1 MRSSPLSSR
10 PSYLPWR
17 LPPRALPDPVAK
29 TKTPCPTVGQGKA
42 KAKDHAKK
50 AKQASGKG
58 KKCGHRPP
66 TTVPPIVDPA
76 PTGGGE
82 DGTGGTPPT
91 DGGTGDAPQPARTHD
106 LEGGVGRASVSPRL
120 SSRRPPRAL

>member
-1 MRSSPLSSR
+1 MRKLT
-10 PSYLPWR
+10 
-17 LPPRALPDPVAK
+17 ALIAALVPALAAPAASVADPVAK

-42 KAKDHAKK
+42 KAKGHAKK

-91 DGGTGDAPQPARTHD
+91 DGGTGDAPPACADSRPRGR
-106 LEGGVGRASVSPRL
+106 GGTRERLARL
-120 SSRRPPRAL
+120 SRRRPPRAL

>member
-1 MRSSPLSSR
+1 M
-10 PSYLPWR
+10 
-17 LPPRALPDPVAK
+17 PDPVAK

-42 KAKDHAKK
+42 KAKGHAKK

-91 DGGTGDAPQPARTHD
+91 DSGTGDAPTACAD
-106 LEGGVGRASVSPRL
+106 S
-120 SSRRPPRAL
+120 

>member
-1 MRSSPLSSR
+1 MRKLTALIAALVPALAAPAASVAGPGREDQDAVPDGR
-10 PSYLPWR
+10 P
-17 LPPRALPDPVAK
+17 
-29 TKTPCPTVGQGKA
+29 GQGEA
-42 KAKDHAKK
+42 KGHAKK

-91 DGGTGDAPQPARTHD
+91 DGGTGDAPPACADSRPRGR
-106 LEGGVGRASVSPRL
+106 GGTRERL
-120 SSRRPPRAL
+120 APPFEPAAAPAL